1 MAAGA
6 PTAAAVR
13 RRTNGSPAA
22 KHGNNGATNGSHKNG
37 KTGQT
42 APRRGLVIAG
52 VAIITVLLRGL
63 NTPGAAIYG
72 KNNKATAA
80 VLRSAKTFRGA
91 KRRGP
96 LTGVDAEALLQ
107 ASQALIPAFD
117 SYGPLLSRAARADL
131 TGNVRKLR
139 KAGMGPGVRDV
150 GTVVLDDPDY
160 THVHGP
166 TMALFWLNRI
176 LQQVAATFEELL
188 KTDAA
193 DVVKSATKA
202 YLRTTAPYNLA
213 WQRRVGKLLLK
224 VTPNRENLIRC
235 YGQPDFAHLAPVFEQ
250 WLRDSKA
257 TREAIDEFYRQRPAI
272 APKVRW
278 KGKSLGN

>member
-1 MAAGA
+1 MCI
-6 PTAAAVR
+6 R
-13 RRTNGSPAA
+13 DS
-22 KHGNNGATNGSHKNG
+22 
-37 KTGQT
+37 
-42 APRRGLVIAG
+42 
-52 VAIITVLLRGL
+52 
-63 NTPGAAIYG
+63 YG

-80 VLRSAKTFRGA
+80 LLRSAKAFRGA

-139 KAGMGPGVRDV
+139 KAGMGPGIRDV

-160 THVHGP
+160 AHVHGP

-188 KTDAA
+188 RTDAA

-250 WLRDSKA
+250 WLRDSRA